1 MPRLGTGESEDET
14 CEEDR
19 TDETWAAAGEP
30 EIDNSENGA
39 LLEGTCSAAREPE
52 NSRKKTRSAN
62 CVSREPPAR
71 WGFWGGRCPIDN
83 IIWRAKGR

>member
-1 MPRLGTGESEDET
+1 MRAFEMPPASHKNTSSMPRLGTGESEDET

-52 NSRKKTRSAN
+52 NSRKKN
-62 CVSREPPAR
+62 QVSQLRVT
-71 WGFWGGRCPIDN
+71 
-83 IIWRAKGR
+83 